1 MLKSLRD
8 LFGKDE
14 TNAEVHDGPVTLA
27 DVLDRGWMDLFYQPK
42 IELKSMKLVGA
53 EGLVRAR
60 HPTRGALSPGTFLQ
74 GAGEHDIL
82 RLTQA
87 VIIAA
92 LEDWEACGALGM
104 PLRLSVNLPVCA
116 LVKLPLPAILRE
128 HRPRAPN
135 WPGLIMEVTEDEII
149 QDLRIANDVAAALRE
164 YNCTLALDDFRRWL
178 LLAGASAPIALQR
191 AQDRS

>member
-92 LEDWEACGALGM
+92 LEDWEACGAL
-104 PLRLSVNLPVCA
+104 
-116 LVKLPLPAILRE
+116 
-128 HRPRAPN
+128 
-135 WPGLIMEVTEDEII
+135 
-149 QDLRIANDVAAALRE
+149 
-164 YNCTLALDDFRRWL
+164 
-178 LLAGASAPIALQR
+178 
-191 AQDRS
+191 